1 MSAAP
6 LVLND
11 ADVRQSLPM
20 VDAVAAI
27 EAACHEQVAG
37 DAVYAERVNFRL
49 PNGWM
54 RLMPA
59 GLLAS
64 GVIGYKEF
72 HLICSAEAPAEVAEV
87 RYAFHLFDAISGRL
101 LAMLDANYL
110 TATRTGAAA
119 GVATRYLAPADASRV
134 GIIGSGAE
142 ASTQIDAVAAVRP
155 VKQVRV
161 YSRGAERR
169 ERFARE
175 VGERHGIAS
184 VAVDSPRAAI
194 ADAEILIV
202 ATNTAGTGVALEGSW
217 LHRGLHVSSIGSTLA
232 TQREIDP
239 AVWEFADRIVL
250 DTRRLLDESGD
261 ALAARE
267 AGAVD
272 ERKIAELQDVVT
284 QRAPGRESAGET
296 TLYKSV
302 GTALQDVAVA
312 YRAYQQ
318 ARARGVGREVPD
330 YQSVKLVEP
339 N

>member
-1 MSAAP
+1 MHAAP
-6 LVLND
+6 LVLNE
-11 ADVRQSLPM
+11 ADVRQSLSM
-20 VDAVAAI
+20 ADAIAAI
-27 EAACHEQVAG
+27 EAACHEQAAG
-37 DAVYAERVNFRL
+37 DVVYADRVNLRL

-72 HLICSAEAPAEVAEV
+72 HLLRSVEAPEQLAEV
-87 RYAFHLFDAISGRL
+87 RYAFHLIDAVTGRL

-119 GVATRYLAPADASRV
+119 GVATKYLALPEASRV

-155 VKQVRV
+155 VEQVKV
-161 YSRGAERR
+161 YSRSPERR

-175 VGERHGIAS
+175 VGRRLGVAS
-184 VAVDSPRAAI
+184 VAVDTPRAAI
-194 ADAEILIV
+194 ADADILVV
-202 ATNTAGTGVALEGSW
+202 ATNTAGTGVALQGSW
-217 LHRGLHVSSIGSTLA
+217 LHRSLHVNSIGSTLP

-239 AVWEFADRIVL
+239 AVWAFADRIVL

-267 AGAVD
+267 AGALD

-284 QRAPGRESAGET
+284 QRAPGRASDGET

-302 GTALQDVAVA
+302 GTAVQDVAVA
-312 YRAYQQ
+312 FRAYQQ
-318 ARARGVGREVPD
+318 ARERGLGREVPD
-330 YQSVKLVEP
+330 YQSVKQVEP

>member
-1 MSAAP
+1 MDAAP
-6 LVLND
+6 LMLNE
-11 ADVRQSLPM
+11 AEVRQALSM
-20 VDAVAAI
+20 ADAIAAI
-27 EAACHEQVAG
+27 EAVCHEQVAG
-37 DAVYAERVNFRL
+37 KTVYADRVNLRL

-72 HLICSAEAPAEVAEV
+72 HLICSAEAPDRLAEV
-87 RYAFHLFDAISGRL
+87 RYAFHLFDAATGRL
-101 LAMLDANYL
+101 IAMLDANYL

-119 GVATRYLAPADASRV
+119 GLATKYLAPAEASRV

-155 VKQVRV
+155 VRQVKV
-161 YSRGAERR
+161 YSRSPERR

-175 VGERHGIAS
+175 VGARLGVAS
-184 VAVDSPRAAI
+184 VAVDRPQAAI
-194 ADAEILIV
+194 ADAEILVV

-217 LHRGLHVSSIGSTLA
+217 LQAGLHVNSIGSTLA

-239 AVWEFADRIVL
+239 AVWACADRIVL

-267 AGAVD
+267 AGTVD
-272 ERKIAELQDVVT
+272 ERKIVELQDVVT
-284 QRAPGRESAGET
+284 GRAPGRESAGET

-312 YRAYQQ
+312 YHAYRQ
-318 ARARGVGREVPD
+318 ARARGLGREVPD
-330 YQSVKLVEP
+330 YQSVKQVEP